1 MSIASSL
8 SSTGAGASL
17 GGTLTKNAQLTQSQF
32 FKVLVAQLTQQDP
45 MNPTDSQNFLGQL
58 VQLQNLQ
65 VTSDLSNNFGGMLS
79 QNAFSSASLLL
90 GRLVQGNAT
99 DGTPIYGQ
107 VDRVSIDSGKVN
119 LHVGTYTVPLSQ
131 VTQIEE
137 NPIFTTPNP

>member
-1 MSIASSL
+1 MSIAGSL
-8 SSTGAGASL
+8 SPTTSGGGLS
-17 GGTLTKNAQLTQSQF
+17 GTLAQNTKLTQTQF

-45 MNPTDSQNFLGQL
+45 MNPTDSKDFLGQL

-90 GRLVQGNAT
+90 GRVIQGSAT
-99 DGTPIYGQ
+99 DGTPVNGQ
-107 VDRVSIDSGKVN
+107 VSRVSIDGGNVN
-119 LHVGTYTVPLSQ
+119 LQVGTYTVPLKQ

-137 NPIFTTPNP
+137 NPLFVAP

>member
-1 MSIASSL
+1 MSIATSL
-8 SSTGAGASL
+8 AAGPAGSFSN
-17 GGTLTKNAQLTQSQF
+17 TLTQNTKLTQSQF

-45 MNPTDSQNFLGQL
+45 MNPTDSKDFLGQL

-90 GRLVQGNAT
+90 GRVIQGSST
-99 DGTPIYGQ
+99 DGTPVNGQ
-107 VDRVSIDSGKVN
+107 VTKVSIEGGNVN
-119 LHVGTYTVPLSQ
+119 LQVGVYTVPLKL

-137 NPIFTTPNP
+137 NPLFTPPL